1 MKTRS
6 QQPIRRL
13 AACVFAALAGSFLL
27 PPTSALAQA
36 AVTKEEYAKRQQ
48 SLIEAIA
55 AMEAAE
61 ARQKAAG
68 EQLQETQ
75 VKNVPLNAEM
85 ERAIEEGAGLASE
98 SAPVA
103 KAKSEIAARE
113 ARLSRGAPAAVAAAL
128 APVPPGAPTGGIP
141 IEGNGPAPGAKPI
154 PQAERDKARS
164 NGEANKEVEILAQGG
179 STFDSKA
186 NLVVFEQDVVVK
198 HPQFDL
204 VCDKLIVFL
213 KKQSEDEEDSALDK
227 AIATGKRVT
236 VRKNGAD
243 GEVQIGQARKVTFEG
258 KSGDV
263 ILEDWPQVQT
273 DTRLIQAKSQETI
286 IILNQDGKMKINGPS
301 ITKLLLPEKKGAS
314 DAAEGAP

>member
-1 MKTRS
+1 M
-6 QQPIRRL
+6 Q
-13 AACVFAALAGSFLL
+13 
-27 PPTSALAQA
+27 
-36 AVTKEEYAKRQQ
+36 
-48 SLIEAIA
+48 
-55 AMEAAE
+55 
-61 ARQKAAG
+61 
-68 EQLQETQ
+68 
-75 VKNVPLNAEM
+75 
-85 ERAIEEGAGLASE
+85 
-98 SAPVA
+98 PVA

-113 ARLSRGAPAAVAAAL
+113 ARISRGAPAAVAAAL
-128 APVPPGAPTGGIP
+128 APAPPGAPTGGIP
-141 IEGNGPAPGAKPI
+141 IEGNGQRAPGAKPI

-164 NGEANKEVEILAQGG
+164 NGEADKEVEILAQGG

-213 KKQSEDEEDSALDK
+213 KKQSEEEESALDK

-236 VRKNGAD
+236 VRKNGAN

>member
-68 EQLQETQ
+68 EKLEETQ

-85 ERAIEEGAGLASE
+85 ERAIEAGAGLASE
-98 SAPVA
+98 SEPVA

-113 ARLSRGAPAAVAAAL
+113 ARISRGAPAAVAAAF
-128 APVPPGAPTGGIP
+128 APAPPGAPTGGIP

-164 NGEANKEVEILAQGG
+164 NGGADKEVEILAQGG

-236 VRKNGAD
+236 VRKNGAN

-258 KSGDV
+258 KNGDV
-263 ILEDWPQVQT
+263 ILKDWPQVQT

-301 ITKLLLPEKKGAS
+301 TTKLLLPEKKGAS
-314 DAAEGAP
+314 DAGEAAP